1 MGDEGALAAAEESAV
16 VGICEVVVELNGVW
30 ADGRGEM
37 TCWVEGEERR

>member
-37 TCWVEGEERR
+37 TCCEGEERR